1 MMRASSISAC
11 APGLWEQPVF
21 LRAGNGLQETLLPR
35 EMGNVVWRKKLL
47 GKEQQSQG
55 TDW

>member
-21 LRAGNGLQETLLPR
+21 LRAGNGLHETLLPR
-35 EMGNVVWRKKLL
+35 EMGYVVWRKKLL